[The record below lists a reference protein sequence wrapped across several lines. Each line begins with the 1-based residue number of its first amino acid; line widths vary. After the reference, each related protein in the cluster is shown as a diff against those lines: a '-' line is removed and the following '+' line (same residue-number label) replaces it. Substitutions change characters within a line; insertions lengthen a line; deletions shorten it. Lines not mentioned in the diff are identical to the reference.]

1 MLTAYARRLL
11 DRPAFGKQTGMA
23 GASIRAGQVVTLTSD
38 GWKPVSGSGMRKPA
52 VRLAFAPRKSGPVWM
67 VRVRGRVVFESPD
80 KAAALAHRDALL
92 PLS

>member
-1 MLTAYARRLL
+1 MLTAYALRLL
-11 DRPAFGKQTGMA
+11 DRHAARPLAA
-23 GASIRAGQVVTLTSD
+23 GD

-52 VRLAFAPRKSGPVWM
+52 VRLAFAPRKSGPVWL
-67 VRVRGRVVFESPD
+67 VRVRGRVIFESPD

>member
-1 MLTAYARRLL
+1 MLTTYALRLL
-11 DRPAFGKQTGMA
+11 DRHAFGKQTGMA
-23 GASIRAGQVVTLTSD
+23 GASIRAGELVSVNPD

-80 KAAALAHRDALL
+80 KTAALAHRDALL